1 MNLLLTPRKC
11 SEQRELNNS
20 YATSLRS
27 EAQKHTVLVVST
39 QNPPV
44 IQRIKESYRQQAY
57 VAVITLDRSTKSW
70 GWKGHVDFDVGI
82 HSISTT
88 RTFATAEQAMEHM
101 RQSAHQCIDNRLG

>member
-1 MNLLLTPRKC
+1 
-11 SEQRELNNS
+11 
-20 YATSLRS
+20 
-27 EAQKHTVLVVST
+27 VST

-57 VAVITLDRSTKSW
+57 VAVVTLDRSTKFW

-88 RTFATAEQAMEHM
+88 RTFATAEQATEHM
-101 RQSAHQCIDNRLG
+101 RQSAHQCIDNRLR